1 MNLRRASLYVFLAMS
16 FVSSLAAAQPTAP
29 ADFSG
34 AWDTTYGF
42 LEIHQDGSDVTGIYS
57 YGGGSAI
64 SGTVTENRLTFT
76 YTEPTVAGEGWF
88 DLGPGGESFSGSWH
102 ENGGA
107 DWYPWTGTRT
117 EGRPGAVASSGFV
130 GLFDTTYG
138 RLRLRATGD
147 EIIGSYTYGGGSTIE
162 GTVEGNRLQ
171 FRYQEP
177 TVAGQGWFELSSDES
192 SFTGQWQADGST
204 SWSDWVGE
212 RVVPDSGATW
222 LVVLEAPWETS
233 LAENEYAF
241 GDMLRAY
248 FERMPHVRVRHRRF
262 YDKVDFMRA
271 TAELAYLAEPVA
283 LLVASHGSTGMLTV
297 SADTIS
303 PAEVGSAI
311 SAAPNVFAIHFSSCE
326 IMIGDAATQ
335 IHGSLPDG
343 RYLAVSGYA
352 TSVDWSAS
360 ALIEFLYLDLILG
373 RGMSPSRA
381 AETVRQELLF
391 AGDTTDS
398 VIGPARFRFEE

>member
-1 MNLRRASLYVFLAMS
+1 MNRYQTVVLSLL
-16 FVSSLAAAQPTAP
+16 FVMLLCPVAAAQPVAD

-42 LEIHQDGSDVTGIYS
+42 LEIQQEGQTVAGTYT
-57 YGGGSAI
+57 YGGGSTIA
-64 SGTVTENRLTFT
+64 GTVAGARLTFR
-76 YTEPTVAGEGWF
+76 YTEPTATGEGWF
-88 DLGPGGESFSGSWH
+88 DIGPSGDSFSGSWH
-102 ENGGA
+102 EDGSA

-117 EGRPGAVASSGFV
+117 GNRPGTVETSGFD
-130 GLFDTTYG
+130 GLFDSTYG
-138 RLRLRATGD
+138 RLRLSTNGD
-147 EIIGSYTYGGGSTIE
+147 GITGSYTYGGGSTIE
-162 GTVEGNRLQ
+162 GTIEGNRLS

-177 TVAGQGWFELSSDES
+177 TVAGHGWFELSDDES
-192 SFTGQWQADGST
+192 AFSGQWQGDGTST
-204 SWSDWVGE
+204 WSEWTGQ
-212 RVVPDSGATW
+212 RVVPESGTTW

-248 FERMPHVRVRHRRF
+248 FERMPHVQVRHRRF

-271 TAELAYLAEPVA
+271 AGELAYLAEPVA
-283 LLVASHGSTGMLTV
+283 LVVASHGSSGMLTV
-297 SADTIS
+297 NADTIS
-303 PAEVGSAI
+303 PSDVGAALSL
-311 SAAPNVFAIHFSSCE
+311 APNVFAIHFSSCE
-326 IMIGDAATQ
+326 IMVADAATQ
-335 IHGSLPDG
+335 IHGALPEG

-381 AETVRQELLF
+381 AEAVRQELLF
-391 AGDTTDS
+391 AGDTQDS
-398 VIGPARFRFEE
+398 VIGPARFRFED